1 MIHQALV
8 HNLYPAGE
16 SPRTA
21 LSKKPGAAAGGE
33 EKHAEFKKV
42 AKEME
47 SLFAYQLLQI
57 MRKTEETLSDEEKGA
72 GYSTYMGMFDMEVSK
87 LLADRGLGMQDAI
100 IQWLE
105 RTPGAND
112 K

>member
-1 MIHQALV
+1 MINQVPFSDHQLT
-8 HNLYPAGE
+8 GE
-16 SPRTA
+16 RPQPV
-21 LSKKPGAAAGGE
+21 LSKKNLAAEGDKEHDGY
-33 EKHAEFKKV
+33 KKV

-57 MRKTEETLSDEEKGA
+57 MRKTEESISGEEKGA
-72 GYSTYMGMFDMEVSK
+72 GFNTYVGMFDMEVSK

-105 RTPGAND
+105 RMPEAD
-112 K
+112 EK

>member
-1 MIHQALV
+1 MINQVPAYDHQHSGERPASAL
-8 HNLYPAGE
+8 
-16 SPRTA
+16 R
-21 LSKKPGAAAGGE
+21 KKQGIE
-33 EKHAEFKKV
+33 EGDKKHAEFKKV

-57 MRKTEETLSDEEKGA
+57 MRKTEETISDEGKGA

-105 RTPGAND
+105 RMPEAD
-112 K
+112 EK